1 VLHVRLTLL
10 TRAYCHLCD
19 DMREALRPLLERR
32 AVELVELDVDD
43 DPVLEERFGDL
54 VPVLIAGTPADRP
67 ALCHYRLD
75 RDAVRDALA
84 AGPTPRGG
92 IA

>member
-1 VLHVRLTLL
+1 MRLTFL

-19 DMREALRPLLERR
+19 DMREALRPLLAGR

-43 DPVLEERFGDL
+43 DPELEERFGDL
-54 VPVLIAGTPADRP
+54 VPVLIDGEPRGGRE
-67 ALCHYRLD
+67 LCHHRLD
-75 RDAVRDALA
+75 RGAVRAALA
-84 AGPTPRGG
+84 ARETPPGG

>member
-1 VLHVRLTLL
+1 MTTLTLL
-10 TRAYCHLCD
+10 VRAYCHLCD
-19 DMREALRPLLERR
+19 DMREALRPLLAGR

-43 DPVLEERFGDL
+43 DPDLEARFGDL
-54 VPVLIAGTPADRP
+54 VPVLIDGTPADGRT
-67 ALCHYRLD
+67 LCHYRLD

-84 AGPTPRGG
+84 ARPTPRGG